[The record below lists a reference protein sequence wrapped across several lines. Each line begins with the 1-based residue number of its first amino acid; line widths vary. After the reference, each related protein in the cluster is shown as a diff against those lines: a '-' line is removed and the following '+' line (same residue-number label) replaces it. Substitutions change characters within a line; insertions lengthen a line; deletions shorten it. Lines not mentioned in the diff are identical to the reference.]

1 MLAVVVDPEAP
12 GRLALRDVDEPVPGP
27 AEALVRVVAISLNRG
42 EVRRAQAAAPGWR
55 PGWDLAGT
63 VLREAA
69 DGSGPPVSARVVG
82 LMNPGAWAER
92 VAVRTDALAPLPEVV
107 TFAQAATLPVAGLTA
122 LWALEQGGLLL
133 DKAVLITGASG
144 GVGHLACQLARRAG
158 ARVVG
163 AVRQESHA
171 AIAREAGASAVVVGE
186 DLAAASAHGPYDL
199 ILESVGSGSLGA
211 ALGLLAPDGVCVSF
225 GASAGPE
232 VTFNGQRFYG
242 TGGATLYGFLLFH
255 EATRRSVSAGLARLA
270 RLVAAG
276 QLRPHVD
283 VEAPWD
289 EVGRQAQRLLD
300 RHLVGKVVL
309 RVEGQR

>member
-1 MLAVVVDPEAP
+1 MRAVVVEAEAP
-12 GRLALRDVDEPVPGP
+12 GRLALREVEEPVPAP
-27 AEALVRVVAISLNRG
+27 AEAVVQVAAVSLNRG
-42 EVRRAQAAAPGWR
+42 EVRRAQAAVPGWR

-63 VLREAA
+63 VLRAAA
-69 DGSGPPVSARVVG
+69 DGSGPGAGARVVG

-92 VAVRTDALAPLPEVV
+92 VAVRADALAPLPDGVS
-107 TFAQAATLPVAGLTA
+107 FAQAATLPVAGLTA
-122 LWALEQGGLLL
+122 LWALERGGLLL
-133 DKAVLITGASG
+133 DKAALISGASG
-144 GVGHLACQLARRAG
+144 GVGHLACQLARLGG

-171 AIAREAGASAVVVGE
+171 AMAREAGATAVVVGD

-211 ALGLLAPDGVCVSF
+211 ALGLLAPDGVCVNF

-232 VTFNGQRFYG
+232 VTFNAQRFYG

-270 RLVAAG
+270 GLVAAG
-276 QLRPHVD
+276 HLRPHVD
-283 VEAPWD
+283 AEASWD

-300 RHLVGKVVL
+300 RDFAGKVVL
-309 RVEGQR
+309 RVSN